1 MADIDQQN
9 QAGGERSVAV
19 HRIYIKDASFEAPN
33 SPDVFSGAWEP
44 KITLNIKADHR
55 QLEALGPQH
64 WEVSINVSVEAVH
77 GDKTAVLVE
86 VEQAGIFELAG
97 FEGEDFDRIIG
108 AYCPSV
114 LYPYAREAI
123 GSLVSRGGFPQLVI
137 QPLNFEAMYQAHQ
150 QQAAAQQA

>member
-1 MADIDQQN
+1 MAETDQQN
-9 QAGGERSVAV
+9 QAGDRSVAV
-19 HRIYIKDASFEAPN
+19 HRVYIKDASFEAPN
-33 SPDVFSGAWEP
+33 SPEVFSGAWEP

-55 QLEALGPQH
+55 QLESMGAQH
-64 WEVSINVSVEAVH
+64 WEVSLNVSVEAVH

-114 LYPYAREAI
+114 LYPYAREAV

-137 QPLNFEAMYQAHQ
+137 QPLNFEAMYQAHLQ
-150 QQAAAQQA
+150 QQGTAQQA